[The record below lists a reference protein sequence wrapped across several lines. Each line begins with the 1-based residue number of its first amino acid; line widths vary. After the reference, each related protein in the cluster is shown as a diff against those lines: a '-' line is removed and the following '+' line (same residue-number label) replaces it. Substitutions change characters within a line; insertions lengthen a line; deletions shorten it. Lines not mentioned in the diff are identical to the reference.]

1 MRMRLRHRS
10 ATSRS
15 TTPSKAFYPALR
27 GRITTAAVPSGAAAV
42 CVNGGTP
49 DFALLCRT
57 SAAALARHPA
67 NTSAFPCPPRR
78 RQRQDG
84 ACGHSTGKSNPGS
97 LWGFTATQWPLVA
110 AQDQRGFLRAAVSVL
125 STEWKTGPSEGP
137 DVDGKAGRNYR
148 PDGPDVRKKNL
159 WWILGD
165 SNSRHLPCKGSALP
179 TELRTRK
186 PSEFNDRGWFRIYF

>member
-1 MRMRLRHRS
+1 MRTRLRHRS

-49 DFALLCRT
+49 DFAWLCRKP
-57 SAAALARHPA
+57 AALLARHPA
-67 NTSAFPCPPRR
+67 NTSAFPCPPRP

-97 LWGFTATQWPLVA
+97 LWGFTATQWPLAA
-110 AQDQRGFLRAAVSVL
+110 AQDQRGLLRASPAQVC
-125 STEWKTGPSEGP
+125 EMRYRAIGG
-137 DVDGKAGRNYR
+137 AGCRR
-148 PDGPDVRKKNL
+148 QSRKKQQAR
-159 WWILGD
+159 WAGCSEEKFVVD
-165 SNSRHLPCKGSALP
+165 PGRFELPTSALQRQRS
-179 TELRTRK
+179 T
-186 PSEFNDRGWFRIYF
+186 N